1 MITRPT
7 PKSTTS
13 RADGRGLTIPGRA
26 PMDATLVTRIC
37 MTTKH
42 TFHKFMASLL
52 VVFCLTQLAGAA
64 LDPSQPP
71 GGNFNLTNWYL
82 GLPVDSTNGT
92 AGNSASISAAQ
103 LTGGYSNALYF
114 YTAPGDGAMTFW
126 APVTGATTSGSSYP
140 RSELREQIRPPSN
153 TSNWLAYG
161 NHILSAQCRVTQVPS
176 TSKVIIGQI
185 HGYTGAARPLIKLQI
200 SSGVIEALVKT
211 NSNYDADFKYVFQ
224 NVGVSNLIN
233 YQIKM
238 ENGLL
243 TLTVNGSNQIANV
256 FLTDPDWATNTM
268 YFKAGSYCQDNTGPT
283 NEGGRVAFYALSLS
297 HAPSIT
303 YQPAGRILGAGSNT
317 TFSVSATGNGLLR
330 YQWRLHETNNLASAT
345 NATLT
350 LTNVQL
356 TNAGDYTVKVTD
368 SLGAVTSAVAG
379 LTVLLPPS
387 LTAQPTNQTVV
398 AAGSVSFGVGVT
410 GSAPLSYQWYF
421 NTNTPLAHATNA
433 TLLLT
438 GVGLSNAGVYSVVV
452 TNPVGAVASS
462 FATLVVNRPPVPGS
476 YATVT
481 GQQIPVATTIA
492 SLLAAASDPDGDSLS
507 LTGVSPLSTN
517 GGAVWL
523 ANPVVWYA
531 PAPGVV
537 GSDAWSYVLTDA
549 RGASATGVVNVTII
563 SSNAITLNPLG
574 QTRLADGAFVA
585 AFQGVPGLRYGVD
598 RATNVDGPWELD
610 FTNAIAAPN
619 GLFEIADPNQ
629 PPAPQRFYRT
639 HYP

>member
-1 MITRPT
+1 
-7 PKSTTS
+7 
-13 RADGRGLTIPGRA
+13 
-26 PMDATLVTRIC
+26 MDATLVTRVRL
-37 MTTKH
+37 TTKH
-42 TFHKFMASLL
+42 SYRKLLATLL
-52 VVFCLTQLAGAA
+52 VVCCLTHLAGAA
-64 LDPSQPP
+64 LVPSLPP

-92 AGNSASISAAQ
+92 AGNSASVSAAQ
-103 LTGGYSNALYF
+103 LTSGYSNALYF
-114 YTAPGDGAMTFW
+114 YTGSGDGAMTFW

-161 NHILSAQCRVTQVPS
+161 THIFSAQCRVTQVPS
-176 TSKVIIGQI
+176 TPKVIIGQI

-224 NVGVSNLIN
+224 NVGVGNLIN

-243 TLTVNGSNQIANV
+243 TMTVNGSNQTANV

-268 YFKAGSYCQDNTGPT
+268 YFKAGSYCQDNTGLT

-303 YQPAGRILGAGSNT
+303 NQPTGRILGAGSNT

-330 YQWRLHETNNLASAT
+330 YQWRWNDTNNLASAT

-350 LTNVQL
+350 LTNVQM
-356 TNAGDYTVKVTD
+356 TNAGGYTVRVTD
-368 SLGAVTSAVAG
+368 SLGAVTSAVAS
-379 LTVLLPPS
+379 LNVLLPPGI
-387 LTAQPTNQTVV
+387 TAQPTNQILV
-398 AAGSVSFGVGVT
+398 AAGSGSFEVDVT
-410 GSAPLSYQWYF
+410 GSAPLNYQWYF
-421 NTNTPLAHATNA
+421 NTNTPVAHATNA
-433 TLLLT
+433 SLLLT
-438 GVGLSNAGVYSVVV
+438 NVSLTNAGIYSVVV

-492 SLLAAASDPDGDSLS
+492 SLLAVGSDPDGDALS
-507 LTGVSPLSTN
+507 LTSVAPLSTN
-517 GGAVWL
+517 GGLVWL
-523 ANPVVWYA
+523 ANPDVWYA
-531 PAPGVV
+531 PAPGFV
-537 GSDAWSYVLTDA
+537 GADAWSYVLTDA
-549 RGASATGVVNVTII
+549 RGASATGMVNVSII

-574 QTRLADGAFVA
+574 QSRLDDGAFVA
-585 AFQGVPGLRYGVD
+585 SFQGVPGLRYAVD

-610 FTNAIAAPN
+610 FTNATAAPN